1 MKGRIIDACVISS
14 SGQHS
19 HGEHQPPSF
28 TESGGLFQIIPAH
41 GIHVREDECLI
52 GCVSV
57 LDHELAIFYFCPGD
71 GLMIDEVKVDPRGH
85 EFVAK
90 MKGDLRCL
98 FALGFCL
105 IGRDRVDDGDIS
117 HGITLAHQV
126 REAVEVLK
134 KGAHMLP
141 IGHAEM
147 VAWRRP
153 FPVRAV
159 GGVIETVQVE

>member
-1 MKGRIIDACVISS
+1 MISS
-14 SGQHS
+14 SGQRS

-52 GCVSV
+52 GCVCV

-71 GLMIDEVKVDPRGH
+71 GLMVDEVKVDPRGH
-85 EFVAK
+85 ELVAK

-98 FALGFCL
+98 FALSLRL

-117 HGITLAHQV
+117 HSVTLAH
-126 REAVEVLK
+126 
-134 KGAHMLP
+134 
-141 IGHAEM
+141 
-147 VAWRRP
+147 
-153 FPVRAV
+153 
-159 GGVIETVQVE
+159 